1 MTFNPNEA
9 EYLELLSFVF
19 ETGEQRGDRTGTGTK
34 SIFGT
39 RMEFDLQEGFPLLTT
54 KQVSFRWI
62 AEELLWFLRGE
73 DNITSLQDKGVTIW
87 DEWAEPNGDVG
98 PIYGFQWRGWPTYD
112 PQQNDEYGTVD
123 FVEGDGIDQIAQVID
138 GIKNNPEGRRHIVSA
153 WNVADIKDMALP
165 PCHLLFQFYVREGK
179 YLDCQLYQRSAD
191 MFLGVPYNIASY
203 SLLTHMIAQQTGL
216 EAGRFIWVGGDTH
229 IYSNHIEQVKLQ
241 LTRYTYGLP
250 KLEFMRKPESI
261 DDYTFNDLRLVGY
274 EHHPAIKGDVAV

>member
-1 MTFNPNEA
+1 MTFNPHEA
-9 EYLELLSFVF
+9 EYLELLSFVL
-19 ETGEQRGDRTGTGTK
+19 ETGEQRGDRTGTGTI
-34 SIFGT
+34 STFGT

-54 KQVSFRWI
+54 KRVSFRWV

-98 PIYGFQWRGWPTYD
+98 PIYGFQWRSWLDHSRPG
-112 PQQNDEYGTVD
+112 QVD
-123 FVEGDGIDQIAQVID
+123 SIDQIADVIQ

-165 PCHLLFQFYVREGK
+165 PCHMMFHFYVREGK
-179 YLDCQLYQRSAD
+179 YLDCQMYQRSAD

-229 IYSNHIEQVKLQ
+229 IYSNHVEQVKLQ
-241 LTRYTYGLP
+241 LSRYTYGAP
-250 KLEFMRKPESI
+250 KLEFMRKPGSI
-261 DDYTFNDLRLVGY
+261 DDYTFNDFRLVGY